1 MFIIQLIK
9 LSKIRQIKP
18 KYEFLNANRIELLSL
33 LVKKIYS
40 KWV

>member
-1 MFIIQLIK
+1 MFLIQFIRVG
-9 LSKIRQIKP
+9 KIRQIKP

-33 LVKKIYS
+33 LVKIIYS